1 MMLYKQIIMQCQTQD
16 ENVVNAVLEN
26 MEASSHGLF

>member
-1 MMLYKQIIMQCQTQD
+1 MMLYKQIIMQCQTKG
-16 ENVVNAVLEN
+16 EMLLTLYWKN